1 MSVAQEHARLRP
13 VSFRSVRITDEFWA
27 PRIRT
32 ARERT
37 LPHCLRQ
44 CEQTGRLNN
53 FDKAAGKLP
62 GRFEGYFFNDSDV
75 YKVIEG
81 AAYVLW
87 HGPDPQL
94 EARLDEL
101 ITRVAAAQ
109 QPNGYLNTYFTLTP
123 SEQPWT
129 NTRVRHELYCAG
141 HLLEAGI
148 AYYEVTGKRA
158 LLDVALRFV
167 DHIAEVFGPGRSP
180 HVPGH
185 QEIELALVRLY
196 RLTGEER
203 YLRLAEFF
211 VEQRGRAEGRDLYGE
226 YCQDHLPVR
235 EQTRMVGHAVRAMYY
250 YSAVTDLAGYNN
262 DPGYLAALERLWHDT
277 VDRKMYITGGIGSTR
292 SNEGFTQPYD
302 LPNEAAY
309 CETCAA
315 VGLCFWSHR
324 LNLLHGQARYADVLE
339 RALYNGMLAGVA
351 LDGEKFFYVN
361 PLASRGDHHRQP
373 WYRCACCP
381 SNVIRFIPAVGNYIY
396 AQTDTA
402 VYVNL
407 YVGSTVEL
415 NLAGRKVAL
424 TQETRYPWDGNVR
437 ITLNPPESLELDL
450 CLRIPGWCP
459 GARVKVDGESITPL
473 PVADGY
479 VRLARTWRPGAV
491 IELELPM
498 PIRRMQADPRVE
510 ADRGRVALQRGPLV
524 YCLEA
529 VDNGGTVFNLA
540 LPREAELT
548 AEFRS
553 DLLGGVMTI
562 RGRALAAVA
571 PPNVGWERALYQPA
585 ADFRPVEFV
594 AIPYYAW
601 DNRAPGEMVV
611 WLPESLTLVPL
622 PPVSWVRPSASH
634 CGEHDTLTALHDRSE
649 PRSSGDQRIPRFT
662 WWPRRGTR
670 EWVQYDFDRPRTV
683 AGVAV
688 YWFDDSQQRGLCRAP
703 AAWKLLYRTADG
715 WLPVADPSGFG
726 AELDAYNRVSF
737 APVLTDGLRIE
748 VELQDR
754 FSAGILEWQ
763 VELAD

>member
-44 CEQTGRLNN
+44 CEQTGRLSN

-491 IELELPM
+491 IEPELPM

-529 VDNGGTVFNLA
+529 VDNGAVRFSSWGFGPDAGVSAGPPGAQAAASAAGSRPATRRTRPTIRRATAGASSGLRRRRVDWQPVEEGVARASCPCFHGLEGRGTPVRCSFSTGASLPGRWRPSSRTDSCRRKVGPRP
-540 LPREAELT
+540 LPRGGPLS
-548 AEFRS
+548 RS
-553 DLLGGVMTI
+553 ARRNRRPS
-562 RGRALAAVA
+562 RGAARPA
-571 PPNVGWERALYQPA
+571 PPA
-585 ADFRPVEFV
+585 AAR
-594 AIPYYAW
+594 
-601 DNRAPGEMVV
+601 G
-611 WLPESLTLVPL
+611 SCC
-622 PPVSWVRPSASH
+622 RPS
-634 CGEHDTLTALHDRSE
+634 
-649 PRSSGDQRIPRFT
+649 F
-662 WWPRRGTR
+662 
-670 EWVQYDFDRPRTV
+670 
-683 AGVAV
+683 
-688 YWFDDSQQRGLCRAP
+688 
-703 AAWKLLYRTADG
+703 
-715 WLPVADPSGFG
+715 
-726 AELDAYNRVSF
+726 
-737 APVLTDGLRIE
+737 
-748 VELQDR
+748 
-754 FSAGILEWQ
+754 
-763 VELAD
+763 